1 MTPLRQRMLEDMQV
15 RNLSPHTQRAY
26 IENVARFA
34 RHFGRSPADLGPE
47 EIRTYQV
54 YLVRER
60 SLAPS
65 SIEIAVCAL
74 RFLYKVTLKKPWSFD
89 DLIPTPKK
97 PRRLPV
103 VLSPDEVV
111 RVLDCVTSPK
121 HRAVLTTCYAAGL
134 RISEAVRLRP
144 TDVDS
149 RRMVIRIEQGK
160 GQRDRYV
167 MLSPT
172 LLDVLRDW
180 WRLRR
185 PTTWLFPG
193 DRPDHPLGRAAVEQ
207 ACHRARRRARLTKPL
222 TPHVLRHCFA
232 VHLLEA
238 GTDLRT
244 IQLLLG
250 HRSLETTA
258 RYLRIATTKVCATA
272 SPLDLLPR
280 PVSPSSDPTTP
291 PAC

>member
-1 MTPLRQRMLEDMQV
+1 MLEDMRV

-26 IENVARFA
+26 VENVARFA
-34 RHFGRSPADLGPE
+34 RHFGRSPTELGPE

-54 YLVRER
+54 YLVEQRH
-60 SLAPS
+60 LAPS

-74 RFLYKVTLKKPWSFD
+74 RFLYKVTLTHPWSVD
-89 DLIPTPKK
+89 DLIPAPKK
-97 PRRLPV
+97 PHRLPV

-111 RVLDCVTSPK
+111 RALACVASPK
-121 HRAVLTTCYAAGL
+121 HRALLTTCYAAGL

-144 TDVDS
+144 QDIDS
-149 RRMVIRIEQGK
+149 QRMVIRIEQGK

-167 MLSPT
+167 MLSPR
-172 LLDVLRDW
+172 LLEVLRDW
-180 WRLRR
+180 WRRSR
-185 PTTWLFPG
+185 PHTWLFPG
-193 DRPDHPLGRAAVEQ
+193 PRPDRPIGRGAVED
-207 ACHRARRRARLTKPL
+207 ACHRARRLAGLTKPL

-238 GTDLRT
+238 GTDVRT

-258 RYLRIATTKVCATA
+258 RYLRIATTKVCATT
-272 SPLDLLPR
+272 SPLDLLPQ
-280 PVSPSSDPTTP
+280 PAP
-291 PAC
+291 PADPSAPAE

>member
-1 MTPLRQRMLEDMQV
+1 MTPLRQRMREDMQV

-34 RHFGRSPADLGPE
+34 RHFGRSPVELGPE
-47 EIRTYQV
+47 EIRSYQV
-54 YLVRER
+54 YLTRER
-60 SLAPS
+60 KLAPS
-65 SIEIAVCAL
+65 SLGIAVCAL
-74 RFLYKVTLKKPWSFD
+74 RFLYKVTLKQPWSFD
-89 DLIPTPKK
+89 DLIPAPKK

-111 RVLDCVTSPK
+111 RALECVTSPK

-144 TDVDS
+144 RDLDS
-149 RRMVIRIEQGK
+149 QRMVIRIEQGK

-167 MLSPT
+167 MLSPK
-172 LLDVLRDW
+172 LLAVLRDW
-180 WRLRR
+180 WRLSR

-193 DRPDHPLGRAAVEQ
+193 ERPDHPLGRAAVEQ

-238 GTDLRT
+238 GTDVRT

-258 RYLRIATTKVCATA
+258 RYLRIATTKVCATT

-280 PVSPSSDPTTP
+280 PERPSPTPVTP